1 MYNLYWGDTHDN
13 THQAPDPDFSM
24 DRHLRAAAA
33 HLDFYC
39 GAYYP
44 YTSPAFRKGGHPS
57 EDRSKQPLNV
67 EMWKTVEQL
76 DTEWRSVKDAVR
88 RNHREGEFVIFPGY
102 EWQGDGRWGDHNVF
116 FNEDDPPL
124 FQVETLKE
132 LYTHISSRRALAIP
146 HHTAYIAGF
155 RGKQW
160 TVQDDRL
167 SPFMEI
173 FSIHG
178 SSEGEKFGGSL
189 RSNPFMGPDTDAG
202 SFTSAMDRGLKIGVI
217 ASTDNWGALAG
228 DYGRGLAA
236 VWAAD
241 LTRDALWDAF
251 TSRRVYGVTGDRI
264 RLHFHLNE
272 APMGS
277 ILSLPSRRPVFRVQA
292 EAFDRIDYI
301 DFVRDEVLID
311 RVSVIG
317 EGASSVELADEFIL
331 RFEYGWGPAAN
342 VISLPPRRWEG
353 EVRVAGGEISRV
365 VPCWIG
371 TGQEYTHRPDCL
383 TFTGETTQDTVGREV
398 QNGYT
403 LTLKGSASTILTF
416 NINGIEHRATVKEL
430 SRGSSVLWDRT
441 ASVDLIHSEFGTD
454 PEKLMRKDVLFGM
467 AYKARVHQA
476 LPAVVYKK
484 DVAFTDVLFDGKP
497 HSYRIRV
504 RQRNGQMA
512 WSSPIWLE

>member
-1 MYNLYWGDTHDN
+1 M
-13 THQAPDPDFSM
+13 
-24 DRHLRAAAA
+24 
-33 HLDFYC
+33 
-39 GAYYP
+39 
-44 YTSPAFRKGGHPS
+44 
-57 EDRSKQPLNV
+57 
-67 EMWKTVEQL
+67 
-76 DTEWRSVKDAVR
+76 
-88 RNHREGEFVIFPGY
+88 
-102 EWQGDGRWGDHNVF
+102 
-116 FNEDDPPL
+116 
-124 FQVETLKE
+124 
-132 LYTHISSRRALAIP
+132 
-146 HHTAYIAGF
+146 
-155 RGKQW
+155 
-160 TVQDDRL
+160 
-167 SPFMEI
+167 
-173 FSIHG
+173 
-178 SSEGEKFGGSL
+178 
-189 RSNPFMGPDTDAG
+189 
-202 SFTSAMDRGLKIGVI
+202 
-217 ASTDNWGALAG
+217 
-228 DYGRGLAA
+228 
-236 VWAAD
+236 
-241 LTRDALWDAF
+241 
-251 TSRRVYGVTGDRI
+251 
-264 RLHFHLNE
+264 
-272 APMGS
+272 
-277 ILSLPSRRPVFRVQA
+277 FRVQA